1 MKKWKKIK
9 IITILVIVAFYIRV
23 GILAYSDITMTYPT
37 NILGMMTYD
46 WTDIFAIDFVFI
58 LIIWLIPLIID
69 ITLLIIASK
78 KLKKK
83 N

>member
-1 MKKWKKIK
+1 MKKWKIIK

-23 GILAYSDITMTYPT
+23 ALLAYSDMNMTYPT
-37 NILGMMTYD
+37 DILGMKTYD
-46 WTDIFAIDFVFI
+46 WTDQFAIDFVFI